1 MSCSCRFLDCWVLF
15 ARFVLLLSFYLNV
28 SSCVL
33 DCTILILCCLSHP
46 KRLRSLVAMKKMW
59 ISTQMEISLSL
70 PESFCVF
77 FFCLCLFV
85 LVGKAASTQGMWC
98 SEPFNSTARQAL
110 IVHIRKGK
118 GKWGVR
124 TCCLKPRK
132 MLESQ
137 MWEPP
142 TLLGAN
148 GCLETA
154 RSWHTCSVITGM
166 TQSSPWYDSVSE
178 QLLVPTSTLFLN

>member
-15 ARFVLLLSFYLNV
+15 ASFVLLLSFYLNV

-46 KRLRSLVAMKKMW
+46 KRLRSLVAMKKCGFQHRW
-59 ISTQMEISLSL
+59 KFPFLFLNPSV
-70 PESFCVF
+70 C

-85 LVGKAASTQGMWC
+85 LVGKAASTQAKWC
-98 SEPFNSTARQAL
+98 SEPFNSTASQAL

-118 GKWGVR
+118 REWGVR

-142 TLLGAN
+142 TLPGGQWVPGDCQELAH
-148 GCLETA
+148 LLSHHRDTLV
-154 RSWHTCSVITGM
+154 WHG
-166 TQSSPWYDSVSE
+166 VSE
-178 QLLVPTSTLFLN
+178 QLLVPTSTLF

>member
-1 MSCSCRFLDCWVLF
+1 MSYSCRFLDCWVLF

-85 LVGKAASTQGMWC
+85 LVGKAASTQGKWC
-98 SEPFNSTARQAL
+98 SEPFNSTASQAL

-118 GKWGVR
+118 RKWGVR

-142 TLLGAN
+142 TLPGDQWVPGDCQELAY
-148 GCLETA
+148 LLSHHRDTLV
-154 RSWHTCSVITGM
+154 WH
-166 TQSSPWYDSVSE
+166 SVSE
-178 QLLVPTSTLFLN
+178 QLLVPTSTLF